1 MKYILILIFF
11 FSIQTANAN
20 QGSIELLKSLGF
32 TPIHQDMKSFK
43 MSDLNGNPIDL
54 ETLRGSWVLLNLWAT
69 WCGYCKK
76 ELPSLE
82 SLYLEFKNT
91 KLKILGVSVDQGDS
105 ALVKKFIKQN
115 NITFPIIHDFAG
127 SISKN
132 LDSSSV
138 PVHYL
143 LSPQQQIVGILRGAI
158 NWEDE
163 NVLNRLKKLIQLD
176 KIDLSLIGNTP
187 NPSAAGKTLNP
198 PKIEADIQEKQLN
211 VHLIFE
217 DDINEYQ
224 IGVPQ
229 VTLPNQITFSNVSST
244 SQAQTDK
251 TVLTYIYYLQMKDI
265 GNYSIGPI
273 EVKYRSIYGGDESS
287 TSHPGFSHNFK
298 TATNYKIIYYL
309 LALCALIFIVT
320 LYIFKAVVL
329 GTETKNQISNSSL
342 DLKKF
347 MGELTNI
354 RTLKISGET
363 QEYQK
368 KLVGLYKAVLTAISE
383 KDTQLDQLIEEVSY
397 AGKKLDTAETLSLEK
412 KIDKIIN
419 EVNNDEV

>member
-1 MKYILILIFF
+1 MPN
-11 FSIQTANAN
+11 ANA
-20 QGSIELLKSLGF
+20 SEDSVELLKALGF
-32 TPIHQDMKSFK
+32 TPVHQEIKSFK
-43 MSDLNGNPIDL
+43 TADLEGNPIDL
-54 ETLRGSWVLLNLWAT
+54 ASLKGSWVLLNLWAT
-69 WCGYCKK
+69 WCGFCKK

-82 SLYLEFKNT
+82 SLYLEFKNS
-91 KLKILGVSVDQGDS
+91 KLKILGVSIDQGNS
-105 ALVKKFIKQN
+105 AQVKKFIKQQG
-115 NITFPIIHDFAG
+115 ITFPIIHDFTG
-127 SISKN
+127 TISKN

-143 LSPQQQIVGILRGAI
+143 LSPQLQIVGILRGAI
-158 NWEDE
+158 NWEDKK
-163 NVLNRLKKLIQLD
+163 VLSLLKQLTQLD
-176 KIDLSLIGNTP
+176 KIDLSRINSAQ
-187 NPSAAGKTLNP
+187 NPSTPIKALNP
-198 PKIEADIQEKQLN
+198 PKIEADIQENQLN

-217 DDINEYQ
+217 ENINEYQ

-229 VTLPNQITFSNVSST
+229 VTFPSEISFSNISST
-244 SQAQTDK
+244 SQAQVNK
-251 TVLTYIYYLQMKDI
+251 TILTYIYYLKMKNL

-273 EVKYRSIYGGDESS
+273 EVKYRSIYGGEEMS
-287 TSHPGFSHNFK
+287 TSHPGLSHNFK
-298 TATNYKIIYYL
+298 TAPNYKPIYYL
-309 LALCALIFIVT
+309 LALCALIFIIT

-347 MGELTNI
+347 MGELINI

-368 KLVGLYKAVLTAISE
+368 QLVGLYKQVLAASSN

-397 AGKKLDTAETLSLEK
+397 AGKKLDPAETISLEK